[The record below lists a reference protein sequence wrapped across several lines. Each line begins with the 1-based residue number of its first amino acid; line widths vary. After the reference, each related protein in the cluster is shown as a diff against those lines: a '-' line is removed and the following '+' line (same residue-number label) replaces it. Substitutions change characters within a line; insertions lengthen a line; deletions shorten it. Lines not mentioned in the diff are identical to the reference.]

1 MVLLFSLDNFF
12 LEEIE
17 DGKLPKRGGSSC
29 KDELHVPVSLVL
41 RRHLLVGD
49 SSIRCRSWPE
59 GPLQTFQAQFLI

>member
-1 MVLLFSLDNFF
+1 MVLLFSLDNVF

-41 RRHLLVGD
+41 RRHLLVGKE
-49 SSIRCRSWPE
+49 IH
-59 GPLQTFQAQFLI
+59 PLDVGASLRDLYRPSKHNF